1 MGKYKMY
8 RNNYPLTTKEELE
21 IINSYNPTEEEMNE
35 LNKFIKKGGSFDGN
49 PYMVYGENGRLINF
63 IDAYRFI
70 DEMMEECRNEQLQQ
84 TNQ

>member
-1 MGKYKMY
+1 
-8 RNNYPLTTKEELE
+8 
-21 IINSYNPTEEEMNE
+21 MNE

-84 TNQ
+84 TN